1 MSRLAVRELEARL
14 NEVLGRTAQLEA
26 RLVEVEAEN
35 ARLRAEKR
43 PDVEQLLARTA
54 QLEARVFELET
65 ENAKLRAENRR
76 FKRQDRKL
84 TDENR
89 HLRREVRRLG
99 GRVQPPS
106 NTKAPSEPPA
116 KAKKGGDAGDETG
129 DSKSPAANERS
140 AALSRGTRRRTVSC
154 CP

>member
-1 MSRLAVRELEARL
+1 MSRLAVRQLEARL
-14 NEVLGRTAQLEA
+14 N
-26 RLVEVEAEN
+26 EVEAEN

-84 TDENR
+84 ADENR
-89 HLRREVRRLG
+89 HLRREGRRLG
-99 GRVQPPS
+99 ATPQAPRPGR
-106 NTKAPSEPPA
+106 
-116 KAKKGGDAGDETG
+116 
-129 DSKSPAANERS
+129 
-140 AALSRGTRRRTVSC
+140 RGYRR
-154 CP
+154 PL